1 MLYFCTIKLIIHQ
14 KPITMKRF
22 FTLLMAMVCVSM
34 MIAQTNKYEVVG
46 VPAGPA
52 MDRSDWYG
60 WYTQSGYV
68 HVQQAESEYMIYM
81 PAGTFD
87 TDVTLEQVRFY
98 TIPSENI
105 NNYTG
110 TAFTLDV
117 NFTIRIYTGCSINGV
132 DFNPGT
138 IAQSQIYNPSAAGAE
153 AGVQVVT
160 LNSPFTVHPTD
171 NVCVA
176 IYCDGLCSMGL
187 CDDDAACAGINFA
200 MWPEYDANAYHHY
213 YYTGSSPAWAY
224 QNANVAEHD
233 PWNLSVY
240 YNDGQGYINKCN
252 WKAELYDPQDE
263 QTYPDAIDELIVD
276 RYTDS
281 IYFYGGVFNM
291 GIDQSISSC
300 IVNMYLVDQTLGNIY
315 LWEDQEVGQYDIDT
329 LDVNY
334 GWRWGPFGIVG
345 LFEGEFLDEF
355 EGLSWPLQLCL
366 SIDPQYEDG
375 GLYTDPDLSNNT
387 KCITIDYDNGI
398 QVNNNTVNVFPN
410 PASSAITVE
419 NIAGAQISVFNIAGQ
434 EVLTVNAANAN
445 ETINVSALPEGL
457 YIVRVV
463 NGNEIGTSKV
473 NIVR

>member
-1 MLYFCTIKLIIHQ
+1 
-14 KPITMKRF
+14 MKRF

-46 VPAGPA
+46 VPAGPE

-68 HVQQAESEYMIYM
+68 HVQQAESEYMLYM

-117 NFTIRIYTGCSINGV
+117 NFTIRIYTGCSINGL
-132 DFNPGT
+132 DFIPGT
-138 IAQSQIYNPSAAGAE
+138 IAQSQIYNPESVGAD

-160 LNSPFTVHPTD
+160 LNNPFTVHPND

-187 CDDDAACAGINFA
+187 CDDDASCAGVNFA

-213 YYTGSSPAWAY
+213 YYTGTSPAWAY

-240 YNDGQGYINKCN
+240 YNDGQGYINKCD
-252 WKAELYDPQDE
+252 WHAEIYNPDDQ
-263 QTYPDAIDELIVD
+263 QTYPDQTDGYILDQWS
-276 RYTDS
+276 DS
-281 IYFYGGVFNM
+281 IYFYGGVFNS
-291 GIDQSISSC
+291 GIDQSISNC
-300 IVNMYLVDQTLGNIY
+300 VVNLYI
-315 LWEDQEVGQYDIDT
+315 EDESELRAYFWQDEEVGQYDIDT

-334 GWRWGPFGIVG
+334 GWRWGPFALMG
-345 LFEGEFLDEF
+345 LDQIEEEGFT
-355 EGLSWPLQLCL
+355 WPIQLCL
-366 SIDPQYEDG
+366 SIEPNFISDQ
-375 GLYTDPDLSNNT
+375 YTDPNPNNNT

-398 QVNNNTVNVFPN
+398 QINNNTVNVFPN
-410 PASSAITVE
+410 PANTTLTVE

-434 EVLTVNAANAN
+434 EVLSVEAANAN
-445 ETINVSALPEGL
+445 ETLNVSALPEGM

-463 NGNEIGTSKV
+463 NGTEIGTSKV
-473 NIVR
+473 SIVR

>member
-1 MLYFCTIKLIIHQ
+1 MLYFCITKIIIHQ
-14 KPITMKRF
+14 IPITMKRF

-46 VPAGPA
+46 VPAGPE

-117 NFTIRIYTGCSINGV
+117 NFTIRIYTGCSIEGV
-132 DFNPGT
+132 NFNPGT
-138 IAQSQIYNPSAAGAE
+138 IAQSQIYNPESAGAE
-153 AGVQVVT
+153 SGIQVVT
-160 LNSPFTVHPTD
+160 LNTPFTVHPTD

-213 YYTGSSPAWAY
+213 YYTASSPAWAY

-240 YNDGQGYINKCN
+240 YNDGQGYVNKCD
-252 WKAELYDPQDE
+252 WKAEIYDPQDD
-263 QTYPDAIDELIVD
+263 QTYPDAIDGLLVD
-276 RYTDS
+276 QYTDS

-300 IVNMYLVDQTLGNIY
+300 TVELYLQDEVQGTLYI
-315 LWEDQEVGQYDIDT
+315 WEPQQEVGQYDIDT

-334 GWRWGPFGIVG
+334 GWRWGPFGVLAIPDD
-345 LFEGEFLDEF
+345 FEANE
-355 EGLSWPLQLCL
+355 LSWPLQLCL
-366 SIDPQYEDG
+366 SINPNYEEG
-375 GLYTDPDLSNNT
+375 GLYQDPNPNNNT
-387 KCITIDYDNGI
+387 KCITVEYDNGI
-398 QVNNNTVNVFPN
+398 HVNNNTVNVFPN
-410 PASSAITVE
+410 PANTTLTVE

-434 EVLTVNAANAN
+434 EVLSVESANAN
-445 ETINVSALPEGL
+445 ETLNVSALPEGL

-463 NGNEIGTSKV
+463 NGTEIGTSKV
-473 NIVR
+473 SIVR

>member
-1 MLYFCTIKLIIHQ
+1 MHHKKIIHQ
-14 KPITMKRF
+14 NHITMKKI
-22 FTLLMAMVCVSM
+22 FTLLMAMVCMSM
-34 MIAQTNKYEVVG
+34 MFAQTNKYEVVG
-46 VPAGPA
+46 VPAGPE

-110 TAFTLDV
+110 TAFTLDI
-117 NFTIRIYTGCSINGV
+117 NFQIRIYTGCSVNGTE
-132 DFNPGT
+132 FIPGT
-138 IAQSQIYNPSAAGAE
+138 IAQSQIYNPESAGAE

-160 LNSPFTVHPTD
+160 LNTPFTVHPTD

-176 IYCDGLCSMGL
+176 IYCDGMCSMGL
-187 CDDDAACAGINFA
+187 CDDDPACAPINFA
-200 MWPEYDANAYHHY
+200 LWPEYDANAYHHY
-213 YYTGSSPAWAY
+213 YYTAGNPAWAY

-240 YNDGQGYINKCN
+240 YNDGLGYINKCDF
-252 WKAELYDPQDE
+252 KAEIYDPEDS
-263 QTYPDAIDELIVD
+263 QTYPDGITTLTIDQ
-276 RYTDS
+276 YTDS

-291 GIDQSISSC
+291 GIDQSISEC
-300 IVNMYLVDQTLGNIY
+300 TVNLYLI
-315 LWEDQEVGQYDIDT
+315 DQELGEIFIWDNQAVGQYDVDT

-334 GWRWGPFGIVG
+334 GWRWGPFGIVD
-345 LFEGEFLDEF
+345 LEYGEFQGEF

-366 SIDPQYEDG
+366 SINPNFDNDSLYSDPNLD
-375 GLYTDPDLSNNT
+375 NNT
-387 KCITIDYDNGI
+387 YCITIDYDNGI
-398 QVNNNTVNVFPN
+398 QPYNNTVNVFPN
-410 PASSAITVE
+410 PASTAITVE
-419 NIAGAQISVFNIAGQ
+419 NVAGAQISVFNIAGQ
-434 EVLTVNAANAN
+434 EVLSVEAANAN
-445 ETINVSALPEGL
+445 ETLNVSALPEGM

-463 NGNEIGTSKV
+463 NGTEVGTSKV
-473 NIVR
+473 SIVR